1 MTAPQLL
8 KNLARLDRQRI
19 PLYLSSDKVER
30 WYLQK
35 VSQVIELTTSEALS
49 GKAGSNFFGLAT
61 LEAGGEKTTEA
72 KVAIDNVIVQCVV
85 AENAARATKSLVDL
99 ASAPPTAGEL
109 LYYWGSARIAVMK
122 AGLLPATT
130 GLTES
135 ECATV
140 TSIRRSQESLLEQLD
155 PGAGTIVLTFK
166 SQTRAYASIAS
177 KRSVLADP
185 LVSYHSQQ
193 AFGILGTLESTHGG
207 VVFIDPL
214 WIWYT
219 PE

>member
-1 MTAPQLL
+1 
-8 KNLARLDRQRI
+8 
-19 PLYLSSDKVER
+19 
-30 WYLQK
+30 
-35 VSQVIELTTSEALS
+35 
-49 GKAGSNFFGLAT
+49 
-61 LEAGGEKTTEA
+61 
-72 KVAIDNVIVQCVV
+72 
-85 AENAARATKSLVDL
+85 
-99 ASAPPTAGEL
+99 
-109 LYYWGSARIAVMK
+109 MK